1 MLEKYRAVFRPRGTG
16 AFCAAGFVMR
26 MPMAI
31 YPIGIVLIVSAST
44 GRYGFAGVL
53 SACFILGSAPG
64 NPYLA
69 RLVDRHGQR
78 RVLVPASVV
87 HAVAVLTLAVLL
99 QARAP
104 DWTLL
109 APTVIAGFTYL
120 PVESL
125 VRARWSAVL
134 GGSPELSTA
143 YSLESTLDEMIFV
156 LGPLIA
162 TLIATRAS
170 PILVLYVG
178 VTLVTVGGLW
188 LASQRATE
196 PPPRPAGTERQPS
209 ALRSRGMVL
218 LTVVAVAMGAIF
230 ASSEVATV
238 AFCGQHGHRGAAG
251 VVLACMA
258 LGSGLSGFLYGTR
271 TWAADILTRFRIHV
285 ITFGLLPLIFVAAVN
300 IAALAVCVFI
310 VGLAVAP
317 TLITSFGLIGEI
329 VESGALTEGLA
340 WLTMGLNLG
349 YAVACGPGRGDRR
362 RAWCAGRVRGDDG
375 GRSGDGGCT
384 ASCSHRR
391 LSVGP
396 SLHAVVPGRGGRA
409 ASPQTR

>member
-1 MLEKYRAVFRPRGTG
+1 MLATYRAVFRAPGSA

-31 YPIGIVLIVSAST
+31 YSLGIVLIVSANT

-78 RVLVPASVV
+78 RVLVPATFA
-87 HAVAVLTLAVLL
+87 HAAAVLTLAIML
-99 QARAP
+99 QTGAA
-104 DWTLL
+104 DWTLIV
-109 APTVIAGFTYL
+109 PTVLAGFTYL

-134 GGSPELSTA
+134 AGRPELTTA
-143 YSLESTLDEMIFV
+143 YSLESILDELIFV
-156 LGPLIA
+156 VGPLVA
-162 TLIATRAS
+162 TLIATHAS
-170 PILVLYVG
+170 PILVLYVA
-178 VTLVTVGGLW
+178 VTLVTAGGLW
-188 LASQRATE
+188 LAAQRATE
-196 PPPRPAGTERQPS
+196 PAPRPSGPHRHPS

-218 LTVVAVAMGAIF
+218 LTIVAVAMGAIF
-230 ASSEVATV
+230 ASAEVATV

-251 VVLACMA
+251 LVLACMA
-258 LGSGLSGFLYGTR
+258 VGSGLAGFLYGSR
-271 TWAADILTRFRIHV
+271 TWSADMLTRFRIHV
-285 ITFGLLPLIFVAAVN
+285 VTFGVIPFIYLAAVN
-300 IAALAVCVFI
+300 IVALAVCAFV

-329 VESGALTEGLA
+329 VDPAALTEGLA

-349 YAVACGPGRGDRR
+349 YAVGAALVGGIADAHGARVAFGVTM
-362 RAWCAGRVRGDDG
+362 AAGLAMAAAGLVL
-375 GRSGDGGCT
+375 
-384 ASCSHRR
+384 HRR
-391 LSVGP
+391 LRSAP
-396 SLHAVVPGRGGRA
+396 AV
-409 ASPQTR
+409 ASPVAVG